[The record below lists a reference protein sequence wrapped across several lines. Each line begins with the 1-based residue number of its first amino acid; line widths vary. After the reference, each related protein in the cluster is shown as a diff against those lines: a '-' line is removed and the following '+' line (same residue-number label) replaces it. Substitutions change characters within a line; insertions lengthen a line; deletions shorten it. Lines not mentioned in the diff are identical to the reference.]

1 MDLLSTGGR
10 TESEIITWLKK
21 KTGPPAVE
29 LTTADEFKEFKEK
42 SDVVVVGFYA
52 DKESDAAKAF
62 IGAAQGMDDVQFGI
76 VHDADIAKEHNVA
89 ENVVLFKK
97 VMLSNVF
104 WSKKIYIYLDSSAA
118 HLQL

>member
-1 MDLLSTGGR
+1 
-10 TESEIITWLKK
+10 
-21 KTGPPAVE
+21 
-29 LTTADEFKEFKEK
+29 
-42 SDVVVVGFYA
+42 
-52 DKESDAAKAF
+52 
-62 IGAAQGMDDVQFGI
+62 MDDVQFGI

-97 VMLSNVF
+97 VMLNNAF

>member
-29 LTTADEFKEFKEK
+29 LTTADEVKEFKEK
-42 SDVVVVGFYA
+42 SDVVVVGFYT

-62 IGAAQGMDDVQFGI
+62 VGAAQGMDDVQFGI
-76 VHDADIAKEHNVA
+76 IHDADIAKEHNVA

-97 VMLSNVF
+97 VKLSNAF
-104 WSKKIYIYLDSSAA
+104 
-118 HLQL
+118 